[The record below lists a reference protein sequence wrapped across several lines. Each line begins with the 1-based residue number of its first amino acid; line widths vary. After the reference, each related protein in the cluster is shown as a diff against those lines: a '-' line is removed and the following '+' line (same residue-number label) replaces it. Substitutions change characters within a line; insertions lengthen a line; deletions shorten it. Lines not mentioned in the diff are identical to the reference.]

1 MARNN
6 LPPGPGRP
14 KGLPNKATQEARA
27 AIGMFVDQN
36 AHRLQE
42 WLDRLADGVKDDK
55 GDYIIPPNPEKA
67 ASLFTGIIEYHV
79 PKLARSEHVGANGG
93 NIGVDVNI
101 KSLPPDEAYKE
112 LLK

>member
-42 WLDRLADGVKDDK
+42 WLDRLAEGVKDDEGK
-55 GDYIIPPNPEKA
+55 YIIPPNPEKA

-79 PKLARSEHVGANGG
+79 PKLARSEVQPLDKDGKPADNKL
-93 NIGVDVNI
+93 VVEFVN
-101 KSLPPDEAYKE
+101 KNPDSQ
-112 LLK
+112 

>member
-14 KGLPNKATQEARA
+14 KGLPNKATKEARA

-55 GDYIIPPNPEKA
+55 GYYIIPPNPEKA

-79 PKLARSEHVGANGG
+79 PKLARSEVQPLDKDGKPADNKL
-93 NIGVDVNI
+93 VVEFVNKTI
-101 KSLPPDEAYKE
+101 D
-112 LLK
+112 